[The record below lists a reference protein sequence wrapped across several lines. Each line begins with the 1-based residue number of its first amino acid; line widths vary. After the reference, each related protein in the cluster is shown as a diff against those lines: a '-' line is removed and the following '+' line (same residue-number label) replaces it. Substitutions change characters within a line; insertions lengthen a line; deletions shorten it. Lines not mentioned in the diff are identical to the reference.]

1 MALNTKTRKLAVT
14 GMMTA
19 IMIVMGTTPLGFIPI
34 GPFKITIMHLP
45 VIIGA
50 ILEGPVVGLVLGLF
64 FGLFSLYQAVTAP
77 TILSPLFMDPLVSV
91 LPRMLIGLTSYYA
104 YAGIERLFRNRN
116 LSPLPLGEGEGRLK
130 RFFKR
135 SANLLRTN
143 TNSLSVGTSAL
154 VGTATN
160 TVLVLGAIY
169 LLHAASYAELMGIK
183 PAVVSATLISTAVV
197 NGVPEC
203 LTAIVVTTA
212 VVLAVK
218 KIKFP
223 RKGAA

>member
-1 MALNTKTRKLAVT
+1 MAMKTKTRKLAVT

-91 LPRMLIGLTSYYA
+91 LPRMIIWIADQSITIQIFSMHIDCTDLMVFIGCIIIDPLCDITAGSIKCNLVFSIGYFAASSLLIHGTENVKELA
-104 YAGIERLFRNRN
+104 YAFFFGI
-116 LSPLPLGEGEGRLK
+116 
-130 RFFKR
+130 
-135 SANLLRTN
+135 A
-143 TNSLSVGTSAL
+143 
-154 VGTATN
+154 
-160 TVLVLGAIY
+160 
-169 LLHAASYAELMGIK
+169 
-183 PAVVSATLISTAVV
+183 
-197 NGVPEC
+197 
-203 LTAIVVTTA
+203 
-212 VVLAVK
+212 
-218 KIKFP
+218 
-223 RKGAA
+223 

>member
-1 MALNTKTRKLAVT
+1 MPTRAEV
-14 GMMTA
+14 
-19 IMIVMGTTPLGFIPI
+19 
-34 GPFKITIMHLP
+34 
-45 VIIGA
+45 
-50 ILEGPVVGLVLGLF
+50 
-64 FGLFSLYQAVTAP
+64 P
-77 TILSPLFMDPLVSV
+77 T
-91 LPRMLIGLTSYYA
+91 
-104 YAGIERLFRNRN
+104 EREL
-116 LSPLPLGEGEGRLK
+116 
-130 RFFKR
+130 
-135 SANLLRTN
+135 
-143 TNSLSVGTSAL
+143 
-154 VGTATN
+154 
-160 TVLVLGAIY
+160 VLVLGAIY

>member
-1 MALNTKTRKLAVT
+1 MAMKTKTRKLAVT

-91 LPRMLIGLTSYYA
+91 LPRMIIGLTSYYA

-116 LSPLPLGEGEGRLK
+116 LSPLPLNAQDGRCK

-135 SANLLRTN
+135 TANLLRTN
-143 TNSLSVGTSAL
+143 TNSLS
-154 VGTATN
+154 N

>member
-1 MALNTKTRKLAVT
+1 MAMKTKTRKLAVT

-91 LPRMLIGLTSYYA
+91 LPRMIIGLTSYYA

-116 LSPLPLGEGEGRLK
+116 LSPLPLNAQDGRCK

-135 SANLLRTN
+135 TANLLRTN

-154 VGTATN
+154 GTRLHLPAARG
-160 TVLVLGAIY
+160 LLCGAEG
-169 LLHAASYAELMGIK
+169 HQARRGFRHTAQHRRGQRRARVPDRHRGDHRRGAGREEDQ
-183 PAVVSATLISTAVV
+183 VS
-197 NGVPEC
+197 P
-203 LTAIVVTTA
+203 
-212 VVLAVK
+212 
-218 KIKFP
+218 
-223 RKGAA
+223 